1 MDIKKLQVKLSK
13 HTSELLEQG
22 QYVKYGV
29 MVPVIQNSIGKLQIL
44 FEKRAA
50 TLRGQPGEICFPG
63 GRFEDA
69 DLSAW
74 ETAKR
79 ETAEELG
86 VDPGS
91 VHFLG
96 ELDYIIN
103 HSRRIIYP
111 FVGYMENIES
121 CCPNPGEV
129 EEIYLIDLEELKS
142 IEPEFHHIT
151 LRAEPSADFPFH
163 LIPNGAEYA
172 WRNGQVTQPFYQIK
186 DLVIWGLT
194 ARILHHFLQVQEIE

>member
-1 MDIKKLQVKLSK
+1 MDLDKLRVNLSK
-13 HTSELLEQG
+13 HRSELFEQG
-22 QYVKYGV
+22 LYAKYSV
-29 MVPVIQNSIGKLQIL
+29 LIPIIQNSGGKLQIL

-63 GRFEDA
+63 GRFEEA

-79 ETAEELG
+79 ETVEELG
-86 VDPGS
+86 VDPDS

-96 ELDYIIN
+96 ELDYIITP
-103 HSRRIIYP
+103 SRRIIYP
-111 FVGYMENIES
+111 FAAYIENMQA
-121 CCPNPGEV
+121 CCPNPDEV
-129 EEIYLIDLEELKS
+129 EDIYLIDLEELKS
-142 IEPEFHHIT
+142 VQPEFHHVT

-172 WRNGQVTQPFYQIK
+172 WRNGQVTQPFFQIN

-194 ARILHHFLQVQEIE
+194 ARILLHFLQVQEIE